1 MYHILRTSTTYC
13 MRTAKKVWRSERK
26 KYLPSVKKDTQQTD
40 VFVRVSTVDTWQRGF
55 FVFFL
60 QK

>member
-1 MYHILRTSTTYC
+1 